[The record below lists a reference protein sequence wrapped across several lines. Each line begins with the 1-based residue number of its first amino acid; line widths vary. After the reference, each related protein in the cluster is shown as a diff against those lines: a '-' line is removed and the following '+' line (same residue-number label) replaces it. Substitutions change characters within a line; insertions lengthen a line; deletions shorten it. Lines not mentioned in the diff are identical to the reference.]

1 MKIKEC
7 DRHTKR
13 DIKRILNQYKIFLQR
28 AEIITLRESHY
39 EDEINRDESEE
50 IARNHSVNHH
60 DKWSDC
66 FEASTE
72 E

>member
-1 MKIKEC
+1 MKVKEC

-13 DIKRILNQYKIFLQR
+13 QIKRILNQYKIFLQR

-60 DKWSDC
+60 DKRSDC
-66 FEASTE
+66 FETSTKE
-72 E
+72 